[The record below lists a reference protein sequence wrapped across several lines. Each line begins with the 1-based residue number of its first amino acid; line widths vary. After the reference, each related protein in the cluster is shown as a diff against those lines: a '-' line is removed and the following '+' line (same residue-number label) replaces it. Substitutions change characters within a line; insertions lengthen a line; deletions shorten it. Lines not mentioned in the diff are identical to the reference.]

1 MSIIIPGIIALI
13 LIVAAAKKVDI
24 LSAFSEGVKNG
35 LSTVLS
41 ILPILILVLT
51 AIEMLKASHLLEL
64 AVSWIAPM
72 TEKIGIPSEILPLAL
87 LKPFSGSGSLAMLEN
102 IVSGYGA
109 ESRIAILAAV
119 LSASSET
126 TIYTISVYLGKLTDQ
141 VGKILFCALLCD
153 AATVFI
159 ACRVTSFFF

>member
-87 LKPFSGSGSLAMLEN
+87 LKPLYPVTARKAELPYWPRFCRHRVKQRFIPSAYTSEN
-102 IVSGYGA
+102 
-109 ESRIAILAAV
+109 
-119 LSASSET
+119 
-126 TIYTISVYLGKLTDQ
+126 
-141 VGKILFCALLCD
+141 
-153 AATVFI
+153 
-159 ACRVTSFFF
+159 